1 MKQFVSIV
9 AMVFAVLVIG
19 GCGAS
24 SGDPATTQSQPAQEA
39 NPAGAIEKIYETIEM
54 RGLVDAQDEDVTD
67 RFQMNLENIESY
79 NIRYSLGRFG
89 VADTFII
96 KPAEGKKGIYRKEYS
111 NKNGEAYRK
120 FDADAKE
127 LTDKVKGKKILEAEN
142 LEIKVGGATVTVGK
156 SGAVTI
162 NSPAGITIKAAGT
175 MELSA
180 STITASAGT
189 VNITGGGGDV
199 VVSGKSLVNH
209 THKDSLS
216 GDTTPPV

>member
-1 MKQFVSIV
+1 MSEVRIGYVSSIDYENGLCEV
-9 AMVFAVLVIG
+9 HYPDRDDTVTEMVPFISNREYRTPEVEDMVLVLHP
-19 GCGAS
+19 
-24 SGDPATTQSQPAQEA
+24 GDSPEDAVVVGTIW
-39 NPAGAIEKIYETIEM
+39 NEK
-54 RGLVDAQDEDVTD
+54 
-67 RFQMNLENIESY
+67 
-79 NIRYSLGRFG
+79 
-89 VADTFII
+89 I
-96 KPAEGKKGIYRKEYS
+96 KPAEGKKGVYRKEYS
-111 NKNGEAYRK
+111 NKDGQAYRK

-127 LTDKVKGKKILEAEN
+127 LTDKVKGKKSLEAES
-142 LEIKVGGATVTVGK
+142 LEIKVGGATVTVSK

-216 GDTTPPV
+216 DDTTPPV

>member
-89 VADTFII
+89 VADA
-96 KPAEGKKGIYRKEYS
+96 KPARIEEFAQDHILGAYEISQYAEIYTRGDYVIMVMHQD
-111 NKNGEAYRK
+111 N
-120 FDADAKE
+120 DAA
-127 LTDKVKGKKILEAEN
+127 KKIIEEY
-142 LEIKVGGATVTVGK
+142 I
-156 SGAVTI
+156 
-162 NSPAGITIKAAGT
+162 PA
-175 MELSA
+175 
-180 STITASAGT
+180 
-189 VNITGGGGDV
+189 
-199 VVSGKSLVNH
+199 
-209 THKDSLS
+209 
-216 GDTTPPV
+216 

>member
-79 NIRYSLGRFG
+79 NIRYSLGLFG

-96 KPAEGKKGIYRKEYS
+96 KPAEGKESDVWDDLAAVKNARIEEFEKYDILGAYEISKDAEIYTRGDYVIMVMHQD
-111 NKNGEAYRK
+111 N
-120 FDADAKE
+120 DAA
-127 LTDKVKGKKILEAEN
+127 KKI
-142 LEIKVGGATVTVGK
+142 IGIHPRIGGRPCQDGGAVFVLSPQGF
-156 SGAVTI
+156 AV
-162 NSPAGITIKAAGT
+162 A
-175 MELSA
+175 ELEKLRYNGSKE
-180 STITASAGT
+180 I
-189 VNITGGGGDV
+189 
-199 VVSGKSLVNH
+199 
-209 THKDSLS
+209 
-216 GDTTPPV
+216 

>member
-89 VADTFII
+89 VADTFITNRQR
-96 KPAEGKKGIYRKEYS
+96 ARKAMCGTTWRRS
-111 NKNGEAYRK
+111 KTPVSKNLRSMIFWAPMKSPRMRRS
-120 FDADAKE
+120 
-127 LTDKVKGKKILEAEN
+127 TP
-142 LEIKVGGATVTVGK
+142 GA
-156 SGAVTI
+156 
-162 NSPAGITIKAAGT
+162 IT
-175 MELSA
+175 S
-180 STITASAGT
+180 SW
-189 VNITGGGGDV
+189 
-199 VVSGKSLVNH
+199 
-209 THKDSLS
+209 
-216 GDTTPPV
+216 

>member
-19 GCGAS
+19 GS

-96 KPAEGKKGIYRKEYS
+96 KPAEGKESDVWDDLAAVKNARIEEFEKYDILGAYEISKDAEIYTRGDYVIMVMHQD
-111 NKNGEAYRK
+111 N
-120 FDADAKE
+120 DAA
-127 LTDKVKGKKILEAEN
+127 KKIAPTILQPRN
-142 LEIKVGGATVTVGK
+142 D
-156 SGAVTI
+156 SGAGFVL
-162 NSPAGITIKAAGT
+162 SPQGFAVA
-175 MELSA
+175 ELEKLRYNGSKE
-180 STITASAGT
+180 I
-189 VNITGGGGDV
+189 
-199 VVSGKSLVNH
+199 
-209 THKDSLS
+209 
-216 GDTTPPV
+216 

>member
-89 VADTFII
+89 VADLYYQTGRGQ
-96 KPAEGKKGIYRKEYS
+96 GKRC
-111 NKNGEAYRK
+111 
-120 FDADAKE
+120 
-127 LTDKVKGKKILEAEN
+127 
-142 LEIKVGGATVTVGK
+142 VGR
-156 SGAVTI
+156 
-162 NSPAGITIKAAGT
+162 P
-175 MELSA
+175 
-180 STITASAGT
+180 
-189 VNITGGGGDV
+189 GGGQ
-199 VVSGKSLVNH
+199 KR
-209 THKDSLS
+209 
-216 GDTTPPV
+216 PYRRI